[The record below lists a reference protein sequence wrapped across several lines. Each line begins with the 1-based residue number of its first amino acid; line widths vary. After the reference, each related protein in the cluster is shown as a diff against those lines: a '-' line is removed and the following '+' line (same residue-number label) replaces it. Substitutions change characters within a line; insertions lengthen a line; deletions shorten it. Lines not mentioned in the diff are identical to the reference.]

1 MKKLSEVQKG
11 ASLIL
16 AREIVSAYKNNGFT
30 NILIF
35 GKQGVGKTTYA
46 LRVAKEV
53 VKMLDND
60 ITEEEAWSK
69 ALSYL
74 VFTLEEAIQKMK
86 AVVELHK
93 QGNINARLPLL
104 ILDDASIDLIKY
116 KWYDE
121 TNQEFYK
128 LNVLARTWVASLIYT
143 TPMVS
148 DIAKFLR
155 EKGWIVVKIT
165 KGGNKNTSLAYLY
178 KRAFALNSTKTDFVG
193 KYKVIA
199 IDYFTRRM
207 PNSIYNEYMQ
217 RRDKVMISI
226 AEKILNVDLNSEEK
240 SLNV

>member
-1 MKKLSEVQKG
+1 MKKLSEIRKG